1 MPGISRVPGVERVK
15 IAKVLHDDVGQ
26 ILSAVGLQLELLRMD
41 FECRAPEIGV
51 RTTEIQHLLDR
62 AMAQLRK
69 LINEISAK

>member
-1 MPGISRVPGVERVK
+1 VR

-41 FECRAPEIGV
+41 FEGRAPEIGV
-51 RTTEIQHLLDR
+51 RTTEIQQLLDR